1 MKLLI
6 ATSGSSLTAPVAR
19 RFEKATWYLLV
30 DTDTRVVKKHRN
42 AKPGLHHDI
51 VANAADEGAVCVLA
65 ERFGETAIRQ
75 LANHEM
81 KVGCVRH
88 CTAAAAMGKIEEG
101 KIKPEK
107 ARTILMRN
115 EILNRFRQQQRG
127 AVTRPSRAH
136 GMAAGTRVQHHL
148 QQYAGRGH

>member
-6 ATSGSSLTAPVAR
+6 ATSGSSLNAPLAR

-30 DTDTRVVKKHRN
+30 DTDTHVVKKHRN
-42 AKPGLHHDI
+42 AKPGRHHDI
-51 VANAADEGAVCVLA
+51 IADAAAEGAVCVLA
-65 ERFGETAIRQ
+65 DRFGEASIRQ

-81 KVGCVRH
+81 QVGRVRN
-88 CTAAAAMGKIEEG
+88 CTAAAAMEKIEEG
-101 KIKPEK
+101 QIKPEK
-107 ARTILMRN
+107 ARSILTRN

-127 AVTRPSRAH
+127 AVTRSGRAH
-136 GMAAGTRVQHHL
+136 GMTGGTRVQHHM